1 MNYCTVKQMRSVLFF
16 ALLLTGCTS
25 LYYNA
30 MEKIGKEKRDIL
42 VQRILAGKKDQERA
56 KEQIKTTLEAFQ
68 ELTGFAGGDLEKT
81 YKKLN
86 GEFEDAG
93 KRANDVSDRIK
104 SIDQVGT
111 DLFREWNQELAT
123 IKDTALH
130 ARSQQLLRRTRTR
143 HQQYLQRMKQTERK
157 MLPVL
162 QGFRDQVLF
171 LKHNLNAKAIGSLKT
186 TAAKMDGDV
195 TALVAD
201 IEGSIK
207 EADAFIQTLAQ

>member
-1 MNYCTVKQMRSVLFF
+1 MRSVLFF

-42 VQRILAGKKDQERA
+42 VQRILAGKKDQEKA

-68 ELTGFAGGDLEKT
+68 ELTGFEGGDLEKT

-86 GEFEDAG
+86 GEFEEAE
-93 KRANDVSDRIK
+93 KRANDVSGRIK
-104 SIDQVGT
+104 SIDQVGS

-123 IKDTALH
+123 IKDTTLH
-130 ARSQQLLRRTRTR
+130 ARSQQLLRGTRTR

>member
-1 MNYCTVKQMRSVLFF
+1 MRFVLLLT
-16 ALLLTGCTS
+16 LLLTGCTS

-68 ELTGFAGGDLEKT
+68 DLTGFEGGDLEKT

-86 GEFEDAG
+86 GEFEDAE

-104 SIDQVGT
+104 SIDQVGS
-111 DLFREWNQELAT
+111 DLFKEWGQELAT
-123 IKDTALH
+123 IKDSALH
-130 ARSQQLLRRTRTR
+130 ARSQQLLRVTRNR
-143 HQQYLQRMKQTERK
+143 HQQYIQRMKQTERK
-157 MLPVL
+157 MLPIL

-171 LKHNLNAKAIGSLKT
+171 LKHNLNAKATGSLKT

-201 IEGSIK
+201 IEASSK
-207 EADAFIQTLAQ
+207 EADAFIQSLAR

>member
-1 MNYCTVKQMRSVLFF
+1 MRVVLFLT
-16 ALLLTGCTS
+16 LLLTGCTS

-42 VQRILAGKKDQERA
+42 VQRVLAGKKDQEQA

-68 ELTGFAGGDLEKT
+68 DLTGFEGGDLEKT

-86 GEFEDAG
+86 GEFEDSE

-104 SIDQVGT
+104 SIDQVGS
-111 DLFREWNQELAT
+111 DLFKEWGQELAT
-123 IKDTALH
+123 IKDSTLH
-130 ARSQQLLRRTRTR
+130 ARSQQLLRVTRNR
-143 HQQYLQRMKQTERK
+143 HQQYVRRMQQTERK
-157 MLPVL
+157 MLPIL

-201 IEGSIK
+201 IEASSK
-207 EADAFIQTLAQ
+207 EADAFIQSLAQ

>member
-1 MNYCTVKQMRSVLFF
+1 MRVVLFLT
-16 ALLLTGCTS
+16 LLLTGCTS

-30 MEKIGKEKRDIL
+30 MQKIGKEKRDIL
-42 VQRILAGKKDQERA
+42 VQRVLAGKKDQEKA

-68 ELTGFAGGDLEKT
+68 DLTGFEGGDLEKT

-86 GEFEDAG
+86 GEFEDSE

-104 SIDQVGT
+104 SIDQVGS
-111 DLFREWNQELAT
+111 DLFKEWGQELAT
-123 IKDTALH
+123 IKDSTLH
-130 ARSQQLLRRTRTR
+130 ARSQQLLRVTRNR
-143 HQQYLQRMKQTERK
+143 HQQYVRRMQQTERK
-157 MLPVL
+157 MLPIL

-186 TAAKMDGDV
+186 TAAKMDGEV

-201 IEGSIK
+201 IEASSK
-207 EADAFIQTLAQ
+207 EADAFIQSLAR